1 MERSQQSQG
10 GGSMEE
16 GGIMDKGRSLRRRVG
31 GIHSMGKRTSLDR
44 SQDISPIVDGNR
56 KEWAKW

>member
-1 MERSQQSQG
+1 
-10 GGSMEE
+10 MEE

-31 GIHSMGKRTSLDR
+31 GIQSMGRRTSLDR
-44 SQDISPIVDGNR
+44 SLYISLIVDGNR